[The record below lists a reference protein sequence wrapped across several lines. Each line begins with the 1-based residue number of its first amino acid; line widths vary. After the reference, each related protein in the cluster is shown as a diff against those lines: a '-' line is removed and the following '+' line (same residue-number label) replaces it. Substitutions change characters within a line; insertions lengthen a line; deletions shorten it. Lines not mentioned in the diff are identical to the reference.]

1 MTKYLVTY
9 QGMGSPDHSD
19 MEAARAAFMT
29 WLGEA
34 GDVVVDPGA
43 PLRPQGAVAAGEPE
57 TPAAIAGYS
66 ILEADSVEAVRAALA
81 THPFVG
87 RGGTLA
93 IHEAIAP

>member
-9 QGMGSPDHSD
+9 HGMGSPDHAD
-19 MEAARAAFMT
+19 METARAAFMT
-29 WLGEA
+29 WLSEA

-43 PLRPQGAVAAGEPE
+43 PLRPHGSVAAGEAE
-57 TPAAIAGYS
+57 DVSGIAGYS
-66 ILEADSVEAVRAALA
+66 ILEADSVDAVREVLA